1 MFKSQSTV
9 SRRGFLA
16 TGTAAAAITSATVLR
31 ADDAASKSK
40 TEAENEK
47 LIAKLCKEI
56 AHLDNDKIAP
66 MIGDDIVF
74 QLIDGQ
80 PLVKGKEAFLA
91 MGEQF
96 FSQYERAEFIVHR
109 SHAIGNLVIN
119 HRDDH
124 FYPKDGGER
133 TTFTVSGFFVVR
145 NGKIDE
151 WRDYAIPK

>member
-1 MFKSQSTV
+1 MFKSQSAL
-9 SRRGFLA
+9 SRRGFLPS
-16 TGTAAAAITSATVLR
+16 GTTVAAIGSATMGY
-31 ADDAASKSK
+31 ADEAASKSK

-47 LIAKLCKEI
+47 LIAKLCEEI

-66 MIGDDIVF
+66 LIGDDIVF

-109 SHAIGNLVIN
+109 SCAIGNLVIN

-133 TTFTVSGFFVVR
+133 TTFSVTGFFVIR
-145 NGKIDE
+145 DGKIDE
-151 WRDYAIPK
+151 WRDYALPK